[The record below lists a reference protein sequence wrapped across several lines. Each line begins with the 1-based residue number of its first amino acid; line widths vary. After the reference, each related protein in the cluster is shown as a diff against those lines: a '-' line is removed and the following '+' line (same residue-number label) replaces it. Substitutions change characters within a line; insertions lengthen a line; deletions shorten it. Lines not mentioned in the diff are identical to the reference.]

1 MTMNTV
7 GLVELACVGVTLQ
20 SRWGCCMRSCSIQR
34 VCQALVRSTA
44 LLSSR
49 QGLLCWDA
57 PRPVVC
63 VCVSVCVCVCLCVS
77 VCVCVC
83 ACVCVCVCVSVCVS
97 VCLSVSLYVCVCVR
111 VRVCA
116 CRLCLSVSG
125 LCFSC
130 PSDCPLFSARW
141 YTVRWLAQRR
151 TWRRLGSPLLAHSR
165 PAWHSAQRSSSQKQ
179 QTASSTPFGPTGQV
193 AWWANKMSDT
203 WWLWSV

>member
-77 VCVCVC
+77 VCVCV
-83 ACVCVCVCVSVCVS
+83 
-97 VCLSVSLYVCVCVR
+97 
-111 VRVCA
+111 
-116 CRLCLSVSG
+116 
-125 LCFSC
+125 
-130 PSDCPLFSARW
+130 
-141 YTVRWLAQRR
+141 
-151 TWRRLGSPLLAHSR
+151 
-165 PAWHSAQRSSSQKQ
+165 
-179 QTASSTPFGPTGQV
+179 
-193 AWWANKMSDT
+193 
-203 WWLWSV
+203 